1 VADGIFVDRP
11 QFIELFRRESLKL
24 R

>member
-1 VADGIFVDRP
+1 VADGIVVDRP